1 MRNDKYKYLGKI
13 VEQDLTHGAH
23 VDNQLKK
30 AERANQQLVPFMLRG
45 KGITPDMS
53 KNLIVGAMQA

>member
-1 MRNDKYKYLGKI
+1 MGKI

-23 VDNQLKK
+23 IDNQLKK
-30 AERANQQLVPFMLRG
+30 AERTNQQLVPFMLRG